1 MNTVTP
7 EKKDKMT
14 KTLAVLGFL
23 TVIALIVIA
32 TIGIIKYLP
41 TGFSSLASLSE
52 SLDKYRTTGEEEDPM
67 VIVLTSTTTEGMVG
81 EPVTISWKKIDG
93 TGSYS
98 FAYDCTDGVALD
110 IVDTEGLRTITCETN
125 YDLGDTDTVTIIAS
139 ATSTEDEFIDYTVAF
154 TPENE
159 PESTHF
165 ADESLTVLPKK
176 DGMVA
181 SEMDSEPTP
190 APTPTTSPAP
200 YLGAPDPTPVRT
212 TPTPKPVSTPRGY
225 VDLATAYVGVGTIDG
240 NRFKAGRLEQNT
252 DGAVQFTITNIG
264 TKTSGYF
271 RYSVTL
277 PDGGSYASPKQ
288 APLAPGEIATISL
301 GFPVDEVRSHTFV
314 ILAVDSTDTLLG
326 NNSVRKEVE
335 IKK

>member
-32 TIGIIKYLP
+32 TLAIIRYLP

-52 SLDKYRTTGEEEDPM
+52 SLNEYRTGGDKEDPSM
-67 VIVLTSTTTEGMVG
+67 IVLTSTTTESMVG
-81 EPVTISWKKIDG
+81 EPVAISWQKIDAV
-93 TGSYS
+93 GSYS
-98 FAYDCTDGVALD
+98 FAYDCSDGVTVD
-110 IVDTEGLRTITCETN
+110 IIDTEGLRTIACETN
-125 YDLGDTDTVTIIAS
+125 YDLGDTDTVTIIAT

-165 ADESLTVLPKK
+165 IDESLTLLPKK

-181 SEMDSEPTP
+181 SETDSEPVP
-190 APTPTTSPAP
+190 APTATTSPAP
-200 YLGAPDPTPVRT
+200 YLGAPDPLPVRDTPVPKP
-212 TPTPKPVSTPRGY
+212 TPTTRGY
-225 VDLATAYVGVGTIDG
+225 TDLATAYVGVGTIDG
-240 NRFKAGRLEQNT
+240 NRFEAGRLEQNAE
-252 DGAVQFTITNIG
+252 GAVQFTITNIG
-264 TKTSGYF
+264 SKTSGYWS
-271 RYSVTL
+271 YSVTL

-301 GFPVDEVRSHTFV
+301 GFGVEEARSHTFV
-314 ILAVDSTDTLLG
+314 IVAVDTTDTLLG
-326 NNSVRKEVE
+326 NNSARKTIE
-335 IKK
+335 IRK

>member
-1 MNTVTP
+1 
-7 EKKDKMT
+7 MT

-52 SLDKYRTTGEEEDPM
+52 SLDKYRTTGGEEDPM
-67 VIVLTSTTTEGMVG
+67 VIVLTSTTTESMVG

-98 FAYDCTDGVALD
+98 FAYDCADGVAID

-125 YDLGDTDTVTIIAS
+125 YDLGDVDTVTIIAS

-154 TPENE
+154 TSENE

-165 ADESLTVLPKK
+165 VDESLTLLPQK

-181 SEMDSEPTP
+181 SETTSKP

-212 TPTPKPVSTPRGY
+212 TPKPVPTPSPRGY
-225 VDLATAYVGVGTIDG
+225 VDLATAYIGVGTIDG
-240 NRFKAGRLEQNT
+240 NRFEAGRLEQNA

-264 TKTSGYF
+264 TKTSGYWS
-271 RYSVTL
+271 YSVTL

-326 NNSVRKEVE
+326 NNSVRKEVS
-335 IKK
+335 IR